1 MPTYDLIIRGGTVI
15 DPAAGLH
22 AVRDVA
28 ITDGKIA
35 ALAESIPADQ
45 AGRSVDARGKLV
57 VPGLI
62 DLHAHLFY
70 GYGSG
75 TPPDT
80 SCLARGTTT
89 AYDGGSVGVAAF
101 TAFKTFVISPSRTR
115 VKSWLHI
122 SRIGLVDTTFG
133 ESTNL
138 IHIDPEA
145 AVRVAEANRDTIIGF
160 KARLSAYVTGGTCKP
175 LLRLLRQAADAA
187 GLPVMCHIGESIEPL
202 PEILTFL
209 KPGDVVTHTL
219 TGRRHGILDYNGNVW
234 PAVREARANGIHFD
248 AAHGR
253 GHFGFALIRR
263 ALDQGFLP
271 DTMSTD
277 ITSVRAADPTFHL
290 PLLMSKMIAMG
301 VGLDEAVALSTSNSA
316 RWMKRSNELGT
327 LQPGAIADVAILEEL
342 EGNFTFDD
350 NEGQTMAATR
360 RLRPVTTFLA
370 GEPFEASA
378 DS

>member
-1 MPTYDLIIRGGTVI
+1 MPSYDLVIRGGTVI

-22 AVRDVA
+22 AQRDVA
-28 ITDGKIA
+28 IGNGTVTA
-35 ALAESIPADQ
+35 VAESIPADQ
-45 AGRSVDARGKLV
+45 AGKTIDASGKLV

-62 DLHAHLFY
+62 DLHAHLFD

-75 TPPDT
+75 TPPDA

-101 TAFKTFVISPSRTR
+101 KAFKTYIIDPSRTR

-122 SRIGLVDTTFG
+122 SRIGLIDTTFG
-133 ESTNL
+133 EATNL
-138 IHIDPEA
+138 IHLDPEA
-145 AVRVAEANRDTIIGF
+145 AVRMAEANRDTIIGF
-160 KARLSAYVTGGTCKP
+160 KARLSSYVTGGTCKP

-187 GLPVMCHIGESIEPL
+187 SLPVMCHIGESIETL
-202 PEILTFL
+202 PEILSFL
-209 KPGDVVTHTL
+209 KPGDVITHTL
-219 TGRRHGILDYNGNVW
+219 TGRRHGILDYNGKVW
-234 PAVREARANGIHFD
+234 PAVREARSSGILFD

-253 GHFGFALIRR
+253 GHFGFNLIRR

-277 ITSVRAADPTFHL
+277 ITSFRAADPTFHL
-290 PLLMSKMIAMG
+290 PLLMSKLIALG
-301 VGLDEAVALSTSNSA
+301 VGLDEAIALSTSNAA

-342 EGNFTFDD
+342 EGDFTFDD
-350 NEGQTMAATR
+350 NEGQTMSATK
-360 RLRPVTTFLA
+360 RLRPVLTLKG
-370 GEPFEASA
+370 GEAFEASA